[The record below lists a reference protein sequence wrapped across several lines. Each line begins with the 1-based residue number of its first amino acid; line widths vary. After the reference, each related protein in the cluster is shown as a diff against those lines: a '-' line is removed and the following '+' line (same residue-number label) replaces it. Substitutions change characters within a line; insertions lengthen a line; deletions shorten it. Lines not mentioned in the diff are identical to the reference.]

1 MELHYAMH
9 PDGFKTGP
17 NSQSTIHDS
26 ILNNGPQLLNF
37 RREHSKE
44 AIRLIV

>member
-1 MELHYAMH
+1 MH
-9 PDGFKTGP
+9 LDGFKP
-17 NSQSTIHDS
+17 ASQSTIHS

-37 RREHSKE
+37 RRAHSKE